1 MVGTLGKTCGALQ
14 LALLTASLTTTL
26 TIAPAEAVPRDSYGE
41 PLVIA
46 HRGASGYR
54 PEHTLEAYR
63 LAIQMGADYVEPDLV
78 STKDGVLVARH
89 ENYLDDTTDV
99 AAHPEFADRRTT
111 KTIDGEPITGWFSE
125 DFTLAE
131 LKTLR
136 AKERLP
142 LVRPAN
148 TQYDGQFEVPTLHE
162 VLALV
167 QEEQRR
173 TGRRIGVY
181 PETKHPSYFSS
192 IGLAMERPLLASLR
206 RHGMDRPGSKVF
218 LQSFETTNLRQL
230 NAMTRLPIIQLL
242 DASGAPWDLESTG
255 DPRTYSDLT
264 TRRELRRI
272 ARYADGIGPHKDLVL
287 PRDEAGNLTDPS
299 TLVRDAHRKGLVVHV
314 FTLRI
319 ENQFMANDF
328 RVGTDPNA
336 PGNLS
341 AEIRAFLDAGID
353 GLFTDNPDVAVS
365 ARKDWQ
371 LQGGRPAA

>member
-1 MVGTLGKTCGALQ
+1 MVATLVKTCGALL
-14 LALLTASLTTTL
+14 LALLTTSLTASF
-26 TIAPAEAVPRDSYGE
+26 TIAPAEAATRHSYGE

-89 ENYLDDTTDV
+89 ENFLDDTTDV
-99 AAHPEFADRRTT
+99 AEHPEFADRRTT
-111 KTIDGEPITGWFSE
+111 KTIDGKAISGWFSE

-131 LKTLR
+131 LKSLR

-148 TQYDGQFEVPTLHE
+148 TQYDGQFEVPTLDE

-167 QEEQRR
+167 RQEQRR

-242 DASGAPWDLESTG
+242 DASGAPWDLESAG

-272 ARYADGIGPHKDLVL
+272 SRYADGIGPHKDLVL
-287 PRDEAGNLTDPS
+287 PRDEANNLTDPS

-328 RVGTDPNA
+328 RVGDDPNA
-336 PGNLS
+336 PGDLS
-341 AEIRAFLDAGID
+341 AEIQAFLDAGID

-365 ARKDWQ
+365 AREDWQ
-371 LQGGRPAA
+371 LQEGLPAA